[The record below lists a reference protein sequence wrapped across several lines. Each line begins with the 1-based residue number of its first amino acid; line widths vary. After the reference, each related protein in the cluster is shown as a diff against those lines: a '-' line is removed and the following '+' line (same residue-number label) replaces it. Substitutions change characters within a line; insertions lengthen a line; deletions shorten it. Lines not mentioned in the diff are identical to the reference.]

1 MHTQIFNISSLRSNE
16 LGDIALKGRR
26 DVTVDPAGYALQTTE
41 AFLLKHDRGKRVY
54 FSAPELALLEL
65 SPQIAKLPRERE
77 RRQVMLELITPARAN
92 DTYRAYIATKVP
104 YLVHFLSLRERM
116 RLLAHVLT
124 WTERRAKAAMAFSL
138 VRSAKDKNEMF
149 SMVTE
154 KRAKQLLKLKHK
166 ELREIVAKVILM
178 RHLKQ
183 LSLPQGLSRKVS
195 ARVIQEPK
203 KARQL
208 VRERLKGLYD
218 SVKEHLSVIESH
230 PRLARTRSA
239 KELSR
244 SLKEALTILSPHV
257 ARNGTPARH
266 QLSRYEG
273 AQLVALIA
281 CKVRAEL
288 DYGVWFATGRATPKS
303 PSWRWTIPEIKQGV
317 KALKEIGEGLRLMT
331 PKLHRFERLSRR
343 DGFGFRAPS
352 GIIQLTDEGR
362 RSRSFSKAFGGKNYA
377 HITLLHEI
385 GHAIQIGASQEFVSY
400 SRETGR
406 ITAPA
411 DPMFDFPAFCDL
423 SGWRCV
429 TEQPWKCIFAGEAV
443 DINGAMYPLYR
454 STNYQGEPAVFV
466 DMDEEGRKHLLI
478 RHPNAEFPVRSA
490 ARFDPWEDWAESF
503 TEYMLEPDR
512 FMVFAPEKFLF
523 FHVHFR
529 RYSENSDIIV
539 RLHEILEDRVDG
551 VSLP

>member
-1 MHTQIFNISSLRSNE
+1 MTI
-16 LGDIALKGRR
+16 
-26 DVTVDPAGYALQTTE
+26 DPAGYALQTAE
-41 AFLLKHDRGKRVY
+41 VFLLKQGKGERVY

-65 SPQIAKLPRERE
+65 SPHIAKLPRERE
-77 RRQVMLELITPARAN
+77 RRQLMLELITPARGN
-92 DTYRAYIATKVP
+92 DTYRAYITTKLP
-104 YLVHFLSLRERM
+104 YLVHFISLRERM

-124 WTERRAKAAMAFSL
+124 WPERRAKAAMAFSL
-138 VRSAKDKNEMF
+138 VRSAKDKDEMF
-149 SMVTE
+149 SMVTD

-166 ELREIVAKVILM
+166 ELREIVAKIVLM

-183 LSLPQGLSRKVS
+183 LSLPRGLSRKVA
-195 ARVIQEPK
+195 ARVVQEPK
-203 KARQL
+203 KARQI
-208 VRERLKGLYD
+208 VRQRLKELYD
-218 SVKEHLSVIESH
+218 SVKEHLSVIDSY
-230 PRLARTRSA
+230 PRLAHTRSA
-239 KELSR
+239 KEISR

-273 AQLVALIA
+273 AKLVALIA

-303 PSWRWTIPEIKQGV
+303 PSWRWTIPEIQQGL
-317 KALKEIGEGLRLMT
+317 KALKEISEGLRLMT
-331 PKLHRFERLSRR
+331 PQLHRFERLSRR
-343 DGFGFRAPS
+343 DDYGFRAPN
-352 GIIQLTDEGR
+352 GLIQLTDEGR

-377 HITLLHEI
+377 HITLLHEV
-385 GHAIQIGASQEFVSY
+385 GHAIQIGASEGFVSY

-406 ITAPA
+406 IMSPA

-443 DINGAMYPLYR
+443 DINGSMYPLYR
-454 STNYQGEPAVFV
+454 PTTYQGEPAVLL
-466 DMDEEGRKHLLI
+466 DMDEKNQKHLLI
-478 RHPNAEFPVRSA
+478 RHPNAQFPVRSH

-503 TEYMLEPDR
+503 TEYILEPER
-512 FMVFAPEKFLF
+512 FIVFAPEKFLF

-529 RYSENSDIIV
+529 RYSESSEIIV
-539 RLHEILEDRVDG
+539 RLYEILDDRIDNAQ
-551 VSLP
+551 LP